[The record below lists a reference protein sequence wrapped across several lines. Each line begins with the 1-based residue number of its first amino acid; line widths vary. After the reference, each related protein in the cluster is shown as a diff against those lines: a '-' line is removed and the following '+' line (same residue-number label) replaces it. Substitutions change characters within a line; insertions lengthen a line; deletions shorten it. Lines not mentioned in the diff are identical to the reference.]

1 MMKSTLLG
9 EAVLTEI
16 TSDTSTEDIIPESNM
31 QMR

>member
-1 MMKSTLLG
+1 MSTLLG

-16 TSDTSTEDIIPESNM
+16 TLDTSTEDIIPESNM